1 MHQAGY
7 PGRDLFFARA
17 AARADVANTHQAQK
31 DAAYAAFE
39 LGKYG
44 EAITQFEHAYRLKR
58 DPRLLYNI
66 ALAYFRRYEL
76 YRRAPDLQ
84 QARNL
89 FRRFLLLV
97 PLPEARSPKREQVRK
112 ARQFSQSYLTRI
124 EEVLAKAKSTA
135 QQPASRPQYSK
146 TDSRQAAP
154 GDPKRKPNTE
164 PAKTE
169 PAPTGRSRLH
179 WVFYGL
185 AAATGVAAAITGG
198 LALHED
204 GRSDD
209 LAKESDPAADAAADR
224 SERYALAT
232 DILAGAAIASAVV
245 AVILHVRTA
254 RAPEKK
260 KTTSAELLVAPGSAS
275 LRVRF

>member
-1 MHQAGY
+1 VSYRSSIRRICIKLAI
-7 PGRDLFFARA
+7 LA
-17 AARADVANTHQAQK
+17 ATCFLLAQPARADVANTHQAQK

-124 EEVLAKAKSTA
+124 EEVLAKAKEHS
-135 QQPASRPQYSK
+135 
-146 TDSRQAAP
+146 
-154 GDPKRKPNTE
+154 
-164 PAKTE
+164 
-169 PAPTGRSRLH
+169 
-179 WVFYGL
+179 
-185 AAATGVAAAITGG
+185 AAARIAPPILQNRQPTSGAWRSKAKAQYGTGQNGTGAYRAIA
-198 LALHED
+198 LALGLLRVSRSHRRC
-204 GRSDD
+204 RSDHRR
-209 LAKESDPAADAAADR
+209 ACAA
-224 SERYALAT
+224 
-232 DILAGAAIASAVV
+232 
-245 AVILHVRTA
+245 
-254 RAPEKK
+254 
-260 KTTSAELLVAPGSAS
+260 
-275 LRVRF
+275 